1 MFFVLSSNC
10 AKRKTMT
17 IDIIGDIDD
26 FALPRLEANLAQ
38 YNGEDKELTI
48 KIDSWGGYV
57 DVAQSMC
64 EKIVAFAEAND
75 IVINTENIGDVMSA
89 ATLFF
94 LLGNKRTF
102 DPSKGDFLIH
112 NPWCFNVGDAQSM
125 YECGD
130 SLSSLEDYFADYY
143 AMTTG
148 SDKEQIKEI
157 MSKNDVMPTEQLTA
171 MNFCTELI
179 KSE

>member
-1 MFFVLSSNC
+1 M
-10 AKRKTMT
+10 MT

-26 FALPRLEANLAQ
+26 FALKRLEANLAQ
-38 YNGEDKELTI
+38 YNGEDKELTL

-57 DVAQSMC
+57 DVAQEMC
-64 EKIVAFAEAND
+64 KKIVAFAAEND
-75 IVINTENIGDVMSA
+75 IVINTENSGDVMSA

-102 DPSKGDFLIH
+102 DQSKGEFLIH

-130 SLSSLEDYFADYY
+130 SLASLEDYFADYY

-157 MSKNDVMPTEQLTA
+157 MSKNDVMPTEDMTA

-179 KSE
+179 NNN